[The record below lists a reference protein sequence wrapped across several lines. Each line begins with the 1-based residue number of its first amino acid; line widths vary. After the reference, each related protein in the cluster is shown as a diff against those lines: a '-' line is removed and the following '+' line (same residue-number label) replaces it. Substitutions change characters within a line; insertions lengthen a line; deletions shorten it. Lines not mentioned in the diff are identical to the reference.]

1 MDHENSKMRDQVIP
15 HAKLCCVLVHSGKS
29 LRVQV
34 IEFTNH
40 LLSSLVFDSL
50 YKVHYIVRWTAAY
63 INVRDWT

>member
-1 MDHENSKMRDQVIP
+1 MKKQAIP
-15 HAKLCCVLVHSGKS
+15 HTKFGCVLVHSGKS

-34 IEFTNH
+34 IEFTNY

-50 YKVHYIVRWTAAY
+50 YKVHYIISWTAAY